1 MAATTVARET
11 QASRSA
17 GGRAALPLDVPT
29 PVTLDATGRRFLLR
43 LARVVVAVAAAEP
56 GASDRLEAILAE
68 LPPDALAE
76 LAEPAAAFVT
86 LHRASEL
93 RGCVGS
99 LVPGR
104 PVWRSVISAAASA
117 ADDPRF
123 EPLAAAEVAELRIDV
138 SVLGPAV
145 PLEDPRD
152 FVAGEHGLIVERGLH
167 AALMLPEVAPE
178 YGWGAA
184 EMLEATSHKAGLPP
198 DAWHDPATRLRV
210 FRTTRFGDGDV
221 PEPGAPPSSG
231 PQLVARS

>member
-1 MAATTVARET
+1 MAATTVPQGA

-17 GGRAALPLDVPT
+17 DDRAALALEAPAPVALDP
-29 PVTLDATGRRFLLR
+29 AGRAFLLR
-43 LARVVVAVAAAEP
+43 LARAVVAVAAAEP
-56 GASDRLEAILAE
+56 GGPDQVERILSE
-68 LPPDALAE
+68 PMPDALTV
-76 LAEPAAAFVT
+76 PAAAFVT
-86 LHRASEL
+86 LHRAGEL

-123 EPLAAAEVAELRIDV
+123 DPLSPREVAELTIDV

-145 PLEDPRD
+145 PLDDPSD
-152 FVAGEHGLIVERGLH
+152 FIPGEHGLIVERGFH

-184 EMLEATSHKAGLPP
+184 DMLEATCHKAGLSP
-198 DAWHDPATRLRV
+198 DAWRDPATRLRV
-210 FRTTRFGDGDV
+210 FRTNRFGDGES
-221 PEPGAPPSSG
+221 PEPGTADPG
-231 PQLVARS
+231 RPQLAASS